1 VPNYRWTDA
10 ELNFI
15 RANVALMKDDVL
27 AVALTRLCGRLVTV
41 DALRHV
47 RKRLGLLKRPGRGR
61 CELQV
66 IRPGAPGSAVSLH
79 IAS

>member
-1 VPNYRWTDA
+1 MNYRWTDA

-15 RANVALMKDDVL
+15 KANVALMKDDAL
-27 AVALTRLCGRLVTV
+27 AAALTRLCGRVVTV
-41 DALRHV
+41 HALRHV
-47 RKRLGLLKRPGRGR
+47 RTRLGLRKRPGRGR

-66 IRPGAPGSAVSLH
+66 IKPSLPGSAVSLH